1 MPKISKNKLDK
12 SAYDFLSNNLIG
24 ALADLNERKDVASL
38 IDSLFTQTERLM
50 LAKRL
55 AIAVLL
61 EKEFS
66 YKKISGLLKVS
77 SVTIGFVR
85 NSIMKNNN
93 PYMQL
98 IRKIASKLP
107 IEA

>member
-12 SAYDFLSNNLIG
+12 AAYDFISSNLVG
-24 ALADLNERKDVASL
+24 ALAELDERKDVASL
-38 IDSLFTQTERLM
+38 MDSLFTHTERLM

-61 EKEFS
+61 ENGLS
-66 YKKISGLLKVS
+66 YSKISGLLKVS

-85 NSIMKNNN
+85 NGIMKNNT
-93 PYMQL
+93 PYMDL
-98 IRKIASKLP
+98 VKKIAARLTLKT
-107 IEA
+107 